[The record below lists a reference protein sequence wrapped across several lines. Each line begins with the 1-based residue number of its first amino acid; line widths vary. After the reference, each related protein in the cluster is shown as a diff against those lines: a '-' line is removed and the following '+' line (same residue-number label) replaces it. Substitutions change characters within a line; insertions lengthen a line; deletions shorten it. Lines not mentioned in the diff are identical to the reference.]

1 MSAKIVFCMGINM
14 GMKTRLLS
22 IVLVLALIVSL
33 AGCSAPPITIEGEEN
48 AKAVYTCSPDNM
60 FGLERI
66 VIFQTETVVVFD
78 MQKCDLKG
86 YGGSLSDVTVENL
99 KVHVSMDN
107 ADGIWNISSKIE
119 VRDGKYIVTNH
130 SYEDRRYDPDK
141 DVTLESITVNGKT
154 VFINDGSFYLIYTRN
169 SDGGKMKTYT
179 QKYDPVKGT
188 WGKIEHSVNDVPATE
203 LNSTLD

>member
-1 MSAKIVFCMGINM
+1 M
-14 GMKTRLLS
+14 
-22 IVLVLALIVSL
+22 VLVMTLILFL

-86 YGGSLSDVTVENL
+86 YG
-99 KVHVSMDN
+99 
-107 ADGIWNISSKIE
+107 
-119 VRDGKYIVTNH
+119 
-130 SYEDRRYDPDK
+130 
-141 DVTLESITVNGKT
+141 
-154 VFINDGSFYLIYTRN
+154 SFYLIYTRN
-169 SDGGKMKTYT
+169 SDDGKMKTYT

>member
-1 MSAKIVFCMGINM
+1 MRIRVKLFSM
-14 GMKTRLLS
+14 
-22 IVLVLALIVSL
+22 VLVMTLILFL

-130 SYEDRRYDPDK
+130 SYEARKYDPDK

-188 WGKIEHSVNDVPATE
+188 WGKIEHSVNDVPATV

>member
-1 MSAKIVFCMGINM
+1 M
-14 GMKTRLLS
+14 
-22 IVLVLALIVSL
+22 VLVMTLILFL

-107 ADGIWNISSKIE
+107 ADGIWNISNKIE
-119 VRDGKYIVTNH
+119 TREGKYIVTKH
-130 SYEDRRYDPDK
+130 CYEARKYDPDK
-141 DVTLESITVNGKT
+141 DVTVESISVNGKS
-154 VFINDGSFYLIYTRN
+154 VFINDGSFHLIY
-169 SDGGKMKTYT
+169 MKNIDDDSYETYS
-179 QKYDPVKGT
+179 QIYDSANGT
-188 WGKIEHSVNDVPATE
+188 WGKIEHSVDPVPSTIP
-203 LNSTLD
+203 NGTLD

>member
-1 MSAKIVFCMGINM
+1 MRIRVKLFSM
-14 GMKTRLLS
+14 
-22 IVLVLALIVSL
+22 VLVMTFILFL

-130 SYEDRRYDPDK
+130 SYEDRKYDPDK

-169 SDGGKMKTYT
+169 SDGGKMETYT
-179 QKYDPVKGT
+179 QKYDSAKGT
-188 WGKIEHSVNDVPATE
+188 WGKIEHSVNAVPE
-203 LNSTLD
+203 IVPNGTLD